1 MNIPNKREYIY
12 VGLID
17 QNSRFEK
24 HPNFDN
30 IYQTDY
36 THRKI
41 QNITQNC
48 QFTGFYKV
56 LNFID

>member
-30 IYQTDY
+30 IY
-36 THRKI
+36 
-41 QNITQNC
+41 
-48 QFTGFYKV
+48 
-56 LNFID
+56 